1 VFYDAIMA
9 DVYHRILGVRVD
21 DLPNEELESRILRFL
36 ETEGAK
42 IIVTPNPEFVLAA
55 KADKEFL
62 SVLSRA
68 DLSLPD
74 GVGLKFAVAALY
86 DGAFLKYR
94 HTGGEA
100 LGLLA
105 KHAALLHKRLLI
117 LGGSG
122 KDPLVVAEV
131 LKHRYPGL
139 DVVAFDPGIVDD
151 EHPRLS
157 EAVMARLK
165 QIDAHIIAVALG
177 QGRGKSQG
185 KQEKIMESLR
195 SALPSAQILIGI
207 GGVVRVL
214 ANPHLQAPA
223 LWRRFG
229 FEWAW
234 RSIQQPWRLRRIFRA
249 LILFPLEIIWATLK
263 QRRFFKACKNVLQEL
278 KHHFGRGR
286 A

>member
-1 VFYDAIMA
+1 MA
-9 DVYHRILGVRVD
+9 DEHHFVLKVKVD
-21 DLPNEELESRILRFL
+21 DLSTAALEEKIQSFL
-36 ETEGAK
+36 NGDRTN
-42 IIVTPNPEFVLAA
+42 IIVTPNPEFILAA
-55 KADKEFL
+55 EVDKEFET
-62 SVLSRA
+62 VLSHA
-68 DLSLPD
+68 DLALPD
-74 GVGLKFAVAALY
+74 GVGLRFAVAALH
-86 DGAFLKYR
+86 DGERLVHR

-100 LGLLA
+100 LQLLA
-105 KHAALLHKRLLI
+105 KYAAQLQKRLLI

-122 KDPLVVAEV
+122 KDPEVVATV
-131 LKHRYPGL
+131 LKEQYPGL

-157 EAVMARLK
+157 EAVTARLK
-165 QIDAHIIAVALG
+165 QIDAQIIAVALG
-177 QGRGKSQG
+177 QGRGKTQG

-195 SALPSAQILIGI
+195 SELPSARILIGI

-214 ANPHLQAPA
+214 ANPHLQAPE

-263 QRRFFKACKNVLQEL
+263 QRRFFKACKNVVKEL
-278 KHHFGRGR
+278 KQHFGRN
-286 A
+286 